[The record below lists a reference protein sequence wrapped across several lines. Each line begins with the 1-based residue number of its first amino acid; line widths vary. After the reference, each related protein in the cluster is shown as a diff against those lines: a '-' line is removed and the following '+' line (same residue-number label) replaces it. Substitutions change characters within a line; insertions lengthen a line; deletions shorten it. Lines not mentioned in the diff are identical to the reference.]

1 MSHRACFSLPGTHCA
16 QFLLLPDRGRTA
28 SSRRQHRSP
37 ISIQGSECANA
48 GQTPILLTHKTPRPG
63 CQPRLPPLPQSNSSP
78 FPQLYSPLALCSLQA
93 LPNKVP
99 VPSSEYRETV
109 GEIGRERAG
118 ARVLCWREGGG
129 VKEARSLRPLLRVAY
144 PSPED
149 LRMPKDGSSPP
160 KGTSR

>member
-1 MSHRACFSLPGTHCA
+1 MPHRACFSLPGTHCA
-16 QFLLLPDRGRTA
+16 QSLLLPVRGRTA
-28 SSRRQHRSP
+28 SPRRQHRSP

-99 VPSSEYRETV
+99 VPSSEYRETAR
-109 GEIGRERAG
+109 EIGRERAG
-118 ARVLCWREGGG
+118 ARVLCWRVAGAGGG
-129 VKEARSLRPLLRVAY
+129 VEGLRGPLTQA
-144 PSPED
+144 SPE
-149 LRMPKDGSSPP
+149 GSLPFTRGP
-160 KGTSR
+160 